1 MARDCQNHTSKCL
14 AMKPLS
20 VHSWLPQHF
29 RGGTVGL
36 PEPQGLQPYILQV
49 RTVPNWQMT
58 ANRTFVNR
66 SRWKLHNHLCNLKEH
81 LCHEDIQLVCLQNLK
96 STRLQETDVLL
107 LFFYCSFLA
116 YLLHIKDTLMVVYMQ
131 QIPKYL
137 FFVCVFTPVLLTER
151 GLSSLHFF

>member
-1 MARDCQNHTSKCL
+1 M
-14 AMKPLS
+14 
-20 VHSWLPQHF
+20 
-29 RGGTVGL
+29 
-36 PEPQGLQPYILQV
+36 
-49 RTVPNWQMT
+49 
-58 ANRTFVNR
+58 
-66 SRWKLHNHLCNLKEH
+66 
-81 LCHEDIQLVCLQNLK
+81 CLQNLK